1 MEYDFEYLK
10 DLYKKDPK
18 EFEIVSAA
26 MINDVIE
33 RARPE
38 NRKNLRA
45 KQWRLRQE
53 LDKINDPLERMNRM
67 VSIFWSG
74 VNDFVKVTKS
84 LNNTENIPI
93 KRTTQCKVI
102 DIKRK
107 SE

>member
-10 DLYKKDPK
+10 DLYKKDPD
-18 EFEIVSAA
+18 EFEIVRAA

-38 NRKNLRA
+38 NREILRA
-45 KQWRLRQE
+45 KQWRLQQD
-53 LDKINDPLERMNRM
+53 LDRINDPLERMNHM
-67 VSIFWSG
+67 VSVFWSG

-84 LNNTENIPI
+84 LNNTENVPI
-93 KRTTQCKVI
+93 KQTTQCKVI